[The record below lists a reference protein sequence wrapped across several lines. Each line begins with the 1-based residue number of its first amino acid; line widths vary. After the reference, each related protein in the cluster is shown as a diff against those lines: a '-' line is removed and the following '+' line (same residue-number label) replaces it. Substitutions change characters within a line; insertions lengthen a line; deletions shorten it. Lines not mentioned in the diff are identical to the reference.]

1 MLLPSREADTRSGA
15 AVTPGAMAVTVIVK
29 SSVAGGGGAL
39 LGCTENVSL
48 QTPAACDAGSVRLN
62 SPLASNETRSLGKL
76 HPHPK
81 TEAKPWLFGSVTRRV
96 MMPPTGAVRWSS
108 TAMPARASVVACA

>member
-1 MLLPSREADTRSGA
+1 MLLPSRDADSRSGA

-39 LGCTENVSL
+39 LDCTENVIL

-62 SPLASNETRSLGKL
+62 SPLASNETLLFGRLK
-76 HPHPK
+76 PQPK
-81 TEAKPWLFGSVTRRV
+81 TDANPWLPGSVTRPV
-96 MMPPTGAVRWSS
+96 MMPPTGAVRLSS
-108 TAMPARASVVACA
+108 TTMPAFA